1 MKKMMILAGM
11 LSIGYVSAQEHDGK
25 VGINI
30 AEPKATLEVES
41 YKNDGTT
48 KEGILI
54 PRLAKQ
60 VVVRMKALNPEESTL
75 VYVTDEVA
83 TADAADFVGT
93 GKGFYFYDTATSK
106 WTKLGAGESAATA
119 EIDMNKA
126 TGKVQSLPVPI
137 TADQIQSDTFLLIA
151 NQGGTPRIITLPAP
165 PQDGEGIRLLSV
177 NNQAGGDITFQGA
190 YQPKNMSKLVA
201 GAGHLLIGYNNVWYI
216 GGGLY

>member
-30 AEPKATLEVES
+30 VEPKATLEVES

-60 VVVRMKALNPEESTL
+60 VVVKMKALKPEESTL

-119 EIDMNKA
+119 ETGAIVRNIRTLANVKSEDWKDDDYTILITDGTTSLALPDA
-126 TGKVQSLPVPI
+126 TKNEGRVIVVRNAS
-137 TADQIQSDTFLLIA
+137 TAAKSYTGNWTPKNNSTLRVNAGNVLQSD
-151 NQGGTPRIITLPAP
+151 
-165 PQDGEGIRLLSV
+165 GINWWNISS
-177 NNQAGGDITFQGA
+177 F
-190 YQPKNMSKLVA
+190 
-201 GAGHLLIGYNNVWYI
+201 
-216 GGGLY
+216 

>member
-1 MKKMMILAGM
+1 MILAGM

-30 AEPKATLEVES
+30 VEPKATLEVES

-60 VVVRMKALNPEESTL
+60 VVVKMKALKPEESTL

-119 EIDMNKA
+119 ETGAIVRNIRSFANSAGLLETDWTDDDYTIVLTSGFAGSVGLPKPSENK
-126 TGKVQSLPVPI
+126 GRVVNLRNLSG
-137 TADQIQSDTFLLIA
+137 A
-151 NQGGTPRIITLPAP
+151 NRNYAPYTP
-165 PQDGEGIRLLSV
+165 V
-177 NNQAGGDITFQGA
+177 NNATINT
-190 YQPKNMSKLVA
+190 NR
-201 GAGHLLIGYNNVWYI
+201 GHVLHCDGTNWHVI
-216 GGGLY
+216 GGF